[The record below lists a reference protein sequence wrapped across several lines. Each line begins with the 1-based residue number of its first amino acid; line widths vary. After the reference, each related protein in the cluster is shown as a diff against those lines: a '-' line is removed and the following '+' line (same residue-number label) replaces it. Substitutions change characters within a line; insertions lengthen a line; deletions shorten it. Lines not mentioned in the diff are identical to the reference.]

1 MSGGKGGSN
10 TSSVQI
16 PAWLEGPAKENLAK
30 AKQASEVGYM
40 PYYGPDVAA
49 QNANQLLG
57 NQATYDAA
65 AAFGLVPQGGNA
77 NAGVPTATD
86 YGNGIMGYSS
96 GNLYDQA
103 VQELADRRP
112 GQYSMYQ
119 SMFVDPITGTV
130 PVTFGGGTPE
140 INQDY
145 VSTPMATSGGN
156 YEAPTEQNTFSPSQ
170 ANNYGYI
177 DPGSWQGLL
186 LSAIPGGGLM
196 MGLNNAS
203 AVGSMQDVA
212 GIDRSGFIN
221 RATLNPNDTIGR
233 SNIGDYAYNVNLQG
247 GLGKGTSTAYDGTKM
262 QGVTGLTPREANMRL
277 NLNSQQWAKD
287 INARVAAEQAAA
299 AAQAAV
305 APAYSASPS
314 SGSNFNTGGGS
325 NYGNYTGGGS
335 SWGGNPSST
344 ISGGSGRTDGGFGW

>member
-1 MSGGKGGSN
+1 MSGGKGGST

-16 PAWLEGPAKENLAK
+16 PSWLEDPAKENLAK
-30 AKQASEVGYM
+30 AKMASEVGYM

-49 QNANQLLG
+49 QNTNQLLG

-65 AAFGLVPQGGNA
+65 AALGLAPQGGSA
-77 NAGVPTATD
+77 NAGMPTPTD
-86 YGNGIMGYSS
+86 FGNGVIGYSS
-96 GNLYDQA
+96 GDLYDQA
-103 VQELADRRP
+103 RQELADRRP
-112 GQYSMYQ
+112 GQYAMYE
-119 SMFVDPITGTV
+119 SMFVDPQTGTT

-145 VSTPMATSGGN
+145 VSMPSARPGGN
-156 YEAPTEQNTFSPSQ
+156 YQAQEESNPYMRSVVNDFGYVDPMSP
-170 ANNYGYI
+170 
-177 DPGSWQGLL
+177 QGLL
-186 LSAIPGGGLM
+186 ANIFPGGGAMLM
-196 MGLNNAS
+196 ANNAQ
-203 AVGSMQDVA
+203 AVGAMQDLA
-212 GIDRSGFIN
+212 GVDNPGFFGN
-221 RATLNPNDTIGR
+221 LGTNARDTVGT
-233 SNIGDYAYNVNLQG
+233 SNINDYDYTINLGG
-247 GLGKGTSTAYDGTKM
+247 GLSKDGK
-262 QGVTGLTPREANMRL
+262 TGLTPSEAATRMAFAQYDWADRIA
-277 NLNSQQWAKD
+277 QQQ
-287 INARVAAEQAAA
+287 AAEQAAAAA